1 MDSEDKDLDAQ
12 KIYYAVRNMS
22 YQGLQYVAA
31 YGLLTLAKFKS
42 PAEICRDIE
51 KLDKKGGTPWKS
63 TSTESVSQNFPNC
76 HQSKDCTTQS

>member
-42 PAEICRDIE
+42 PA
-51 KLDKKGGTPWKS
+51 
-63 TSTESVSQNFPNC
+63 
-76 HQSKDCTTQS
+76 